1 MNRLLAE
8 ANDQFETDKSD
19 EKKTGGEDKQMMLVG
34 TIDLDSHVDF
44 TRLGSID
51 HGWALLDKEVLQVGT
66 THLDSLEPWKSHRK
80 RRDRPSWMV
89 IAPFSPSDLT
99 FFQRRVKLRKIE
111 V

>member
-19 EKKTGGEDKQMMLVG
+19 AKETCRGDKRIMLVG

-66 THLDSLEPWKSHRK
+66 THLDSLEPW
-80 RRDRPSWMV
+80 
-89 IAPFSPSDLT
+89 
-99 FFQRRVKLRKIE
+99 
-111 V
+111 

>member
-19 EKKTGGEDKQMMLVG
+19 AKKTGREDKQIMLVG
-34 TIDLDSHVDF
+34 TIDLGSHVEF

-66 THLDSLEPWKSHRK
+66 THLDSLGPWQSHLE
-80 RRDRPSWMV
+80 RRYRPSWMV
-89 IAPFSPSDLT
+89 MAPFSSPDST
-99 FFQRRVKLRKIE
+99 FFQRRVNLRKIE